1 MKNPI
6 LKQIIDYSDEK
17 SFCFGIVCA
26 ECGKIR
32 KSPPVCFSKA
42 GEIPQTESKKII
54 FKILYERER
63 ERALEKAVTE
73 AANYFS
79 LCPKCGKF
87 VCDDCFLICEEFD
100 VCRSCAED
108 LQEMGEPSSFAGWMV
123 G

>member
-73 AANYFS
+73 AAKEVS
-79 LCPKCGKF
+79 LPLRQ
-87 VCDDCFLICEEFD
+87 V
-100 VCRSCAED
+100 
-108 LQEMGEPSSFAGWMV
+108 SSSSGQVSSLGQQSHKSSSASTAR
-123 G
+123 